1 MHSTHL
7 LELSSLGQSVTY
19 DVCCVI
25 KVAASSTPLFVITP
39 SLRGQT
45 WFGDADDFYSKQSK
59 LGEGGYGIVYK
70 GWHVKRSAGEQGD
83 GLVMSRWTAASLD
96 AEMKEERA
104 IKVFG
109 LKERD
114 TGSQGNLDAFKAWT
128 HEKEQLAIAKL
139 HAGPGADCLIKFY
152 QKVRSAHP
160 FAVPNPNCEPRH
172 RSQEE
177 GCEASGNQKRKTYL
191 LPFERCKGQLHDHPL
206 KSEWDLIDKQREQ
219 LRLLFVL
226 LQSLHKKQVVHKD
239 LDLANVMVCED
250 GSWRLID
257 FGIAKGATGGSAAF
271 TETPR
276 AGRKLSVPMP
286 LALAWSDGRVGDGGT
301 YQPKIQD
308 DVASLGVVL
317 HAFLAKR
324 KHYVVG
330 DKKSS
335 LPEVP
340 LRNPTAIP
348 YVVEPEPGQTRN
360 HYCHFSPCS
369 GPQPRLVV
377 AQRCS
382 DMGLS
387 VSGRC

>member
-1 MHSTHL
+1 MYVQVHQTHL
-7 LELSSLGQSVTY
+7 VELTGLGQSVTY
-19 DVCCVI
+19 DVCFVI

-39 SLRGQT
+39 RLRGKT
-45 WFGDADDFYSKQSK
+45 FFGDANDFYSQRIK

-70 GWHVKRSAGEQGD
+70 GWHVKRDADKPGE
-83 GLVMSRWTAASLD
+83 GLVMSCWTEASLD
-96 AEMKEERA
+96 ANMKEDRA

-114 TGSQGNLDAFKAWT
+114 GDEEAFKAWN
-128 HEKEQLAIAKL
+128 HEKAQLASAKL

-152 QKVRSAHP
+152 PKVRSAHL
-160 FAVPNPNCEPRH
+160 FAVPNLNFSRATPPALSRATPP
-172 RSQEE
+172 SQED
-177 GCEASGNQKRKTYL
+177 GCEASGKQKRKTYL
-191 LPFERCKGQLHDHPL
+191 LPFERCKGQLHDLPL
-206 KSEWDLIDKQREQ
+206 KSEWDLTDKQREQ

-226 LQSLHKKQVVHKD
+226 LQSLHKKQVMHKD

-308 DVASLGVVL
+308 DVASLGVIL
-317 HAFLAKR
+317 HAFLAES

-330 DKKSS
+330 AAKSG
-335 LPEVP
+335 LAVVP

-348 YVVEPEPGQTRN
+348 YVVAPKPGQTRN
-360 HYCHFSPCS
+360 HC
-369 GPQPRLVV
+369 
-377 AQRCS
+377 
-382 DMGLS
+382 
-387 VSGRC
+387 